1 MSSSTSPIF
10 KSALGVPGYA
20 LVTGAGSSIGRSIS
34 LLLAR
39 EGCAGITLAGFDE
52 MAAVAV
58 TDELTKIATNPEFKA
73 VAVHADVRDKKSVKS
88 MIDATVT
95 TFDIIDY
102 VVNCAGIGFKKAA
115 GDTETPDWYRIIGN
129 NLTGVFFCIR
139 EQIRQ
144 METQEPWDNGYVV
157 SLARQRECVLDS
169 ADRIKS
175 TYAPLQRG
183 SIVNIASLA
192 AASGLYHSGA
202 YTATKHGVLGLT
214 RTLSLDHPQVKQ
226 NAVVPGWIKT
236 PLTDASGEMRNN
248 ARDKSNN
255 YTPLKRLGL
264 PEKVAEAVVWLLGD

>member
-144 METQEPWDNGYVV
+144 METQEPWDNG
-157 SLARQRECVLDS
+157 
-169 ADRIKS
+169 